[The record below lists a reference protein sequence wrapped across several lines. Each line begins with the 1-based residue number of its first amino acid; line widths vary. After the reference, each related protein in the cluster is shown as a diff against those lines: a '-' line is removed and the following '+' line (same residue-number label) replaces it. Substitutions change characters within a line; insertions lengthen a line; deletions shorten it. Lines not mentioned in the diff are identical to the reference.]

1 LSPPHPENLVELR
14 VLDGPNLYFPR
25 PAIKLTLDVSEL
37 LALPETEAAAVAER
51 AAPSGLAASPGA
63 PATGPEDGPA
73 GPHRLERARPGP
85 PGRPGSEQRRRFVAR
100 LGTHLVRRTA
110 AAAGVGRLAV
120 RGRPGPEPTQVVLAW
135 PWRRRNAAEALGEE
149 VAALLEGLAVRP
161 DLAERVWPDV
171 AERVQADLAERV
183 RADLAERV
191 RAAGS
196 RLREVEPGPGP
207 SLPDPAIPVVA
218 VTGTNGKT
226 TVTRLVAHMGRRAG
240 LRVGWSST
248 DGIYVDGE
256 LVDAGDWS
264 GPGGARRVLSE
275 PGVELAV
282 LETARGGI
290 LRRGVGV
297 AHNDVA
303 VVTNISPDH
312 LGLGGIETLD
322 QLAEVKATIVRITRP
337 TGWVVLNADDPR
349 TLAMRRLSEAR
360 PFLFGLDPDAPGL
373 REALGEGG
381 RAATVLDGDLV
392 VLVGGQVDR
401 LLPVVDA
408 PVTLA
413 GISSANLA
421 NALAAAAAGLGLGLP
436 RAAVVEGLRT
446 FAPDP
451 AQNPTRMNVWA
462 LDGRTVVVDVA
473 HNEAGLRALLE
484 VCQGLCR
491 SGAAVRIGIGTA
503 GDRPDSVLRLLGE
516 LAARGADRVVVVEKE
531 RYLRGRDRAGMTRL
545 LQEGARAGGKADVPA
560 FPDELAGIEALV
572 GESGPG
578 DVCALCCHTHRDEVA
593 AWLRDRGAGLAGPE
607 DLRALVLAARGP

>member
-1 LSPPHPENLVELR
+1 LSPPPSKNQNLVELR

-37 LALPETEAAAVAER
+37 LALPEAEVAAIAAR
-51 AAPSGLAASPGA
+51 AALPGFAGEPGSSAGTAAPGGPGGPGRPAGTAAPGGPEGAGPGPEGA
-63 PATGPEDGPA
+63 PAGPGPA
-73 GPHRLERARPGP
+73 
-85 PGRPGSEQRRRFVAR
+85 GRPGSEQRRRFVAR
-100 LGTHLVRRTA
+100 LGAHLVRQTA

-120 RGRPGPEPTQVVLAW
+120 RGRPGPEPAQVVLAW
-135 PWRRRNAAEALGEE
+135 PWRRRTAAEALGEE
-149 VAALLEGLAVRP
+149 VAVLVQGLP
-161 DLAERVWPDV
+161 GPE
-171 AERVQADLAERV
+171 
-183 RADLAERV
+183 LAERV
-191 RAAGS
+191 RAAGG
-196 RLREVEPGPGP
+196 RLREVEPGPGS

-226 TVTRLVAHMGRRAG
+226 TVTRLVAHMGRQAG
-240 LRVGWSST
+240 LRVGWSNT

-256 LVDAGDWS
+256 LIDAGDWS

-275 PGVELAV
+275 PGVDLAV

-322 QLAEVKATIVRITRP
+322 QLAEVKATIVKITRP

-349 TLAMRRLSEAR
+349 TLSMRRLAKAR

-392 VLVGGQVDR
+392 VLVGRQVDR

-421 NALAAAAAGLGLGLP
+421 NALAAAAAGLGVGLP

-446 FAPDP
+446 FVPDP
-451 AQNPTRMNVWA
+451 AQNPTRMNVWT

-473 HNEAGLRALLE
+473 HNEESMRALLE
-484 VCQGLCR
+484 VCRGLR
-491 SGAAVRIGIGTA
+491 RPEAAVRIGIGTA
-503 GDRPDSVLRLLGE
+503 GDRPDSALRLLGE

-545 LQEGARAGGKADVPA
+545 LQEGARAGGQADVPA

-572 GESGPG
+572 EESNPG
-578 DVCALCCHTHRDEVA
+578 DVCALCCHTHRDEVP
-593 AWLRDRGAGLAGPE
+593 AWLRDRGAHPAGAN
-607 DLRALVLAARGP
+607 DLRALVLAARGAEPGT